1 MLHKSRKAVFA
12 AVCTLAT
19 FGIVLRAQEP
29 NLTDEQKHD
38 FLMNAKVVGSK
49 HTGKGVTSP
58 WKLTLSDGTVTHDAA
73 FQTVDEHKTN
83 MQFASGQ
90 TEMLFVDSYKYD
102 IAAYQ
107 VAKLLGLADMMP
119 VTVERKWEGKSGALS
134 WWLPTM
140 PGMMD
145 EGERL
150 KQKKDPPDP
159 EAWNR
164 QMWKKR
170 IFAQLVYDTD
180 PNLTNLLISPDWKV
194 YMIDFTRAFRL
205 YNKLENAK
213 NLTKCDKQL
222 FANLQ
227 KLDQSQLEEATKRYL
242 NKSEVKA
249 VMQRRDLIVD
259 YFKKLA
265 AEKGDAEVF
274 Y

>member
-1 MLHKSRKAVFA
+1 MLYRSKTLVFA
-12 AVCTLAT
+12 AACALAASA
-19 FGIVLRAQEP
+19 ICARAEEP
-29 NLTDEQKHD
+29 NFTVDQQRD
-38 FLMNAKVVGSK
+38 FLLNAKVVNSK

-58 WKLTLSDGTVTHDAA
+58 WKLTMELNGVTHDAA
-73 FQTVDEHKTN
+73 FQTIDEHKTN

-102 IAAYQ
+102 IAAYEL
-107 VAKLLGLADMMP
+107 AKLVGLGDMMP
-119 VTVERKWEGKSGALS
+119 TTVERKWSGKTGALS
-134 WWLPTM
+134 WWVPV
-140 PGMMD
+140 MMD
-145 EGERL
+145 EQERL
-150 KQKKDPPDP
+150 KQGKQPPDP
-159 EAWNR
+159 DAWNK

-180 PNLTNLLISPDWKV
+180 PNLTNLLITPDWKI
-194 YMIDFTRAFRL
+194 YFIDFTRAFRL

-227 KLDQSQLEEATKRYL
+227 KLDQAQVEEATKHWL
-242 NKSEVKA
+242 NKSEIKA

-265 AEKGDAEVF
+265 AEKGEGEVF